1 MSEGTSVPGFVLGT
15 TCLGNG
21 IISIASAASVA
32 TVPADDELLFKLISV
47 SPSIST
53 LPPAALILIAPSVA
67 VKYDAFP
74 TKLSVVSVLINISVA
89 ERICPCASANT
100 YKFVFV

>member
-1 MSEGTSVPGFVLGT
+1 MSEGTSVPGFVLGI

-21 IISIASAASVA
+21 VISIASVASVA
-32 TVPADDELLFKLISV
+32 AVPAVEVALFKLISV
-47 SPSIST
+47 SPSISM
-53 LPPAALILIAPSVA
+53 LPPVALILIAPSVA

-74 TKLSVVSVLINISVA
+74 TKFRVSTELISMFVPA
-89 ERICPCASANT
+89 FICPSASASM